1 MFSFFNP
8 WKYQKTFGFL
18 VFQGAQHRNGKI
30 GQKWTKGVNRY
41 KILINPLSVSFCLS
55 LSLCLSVSLCL
66 SLSLSVSVSLFL
78 SHSLFLSYSPV
89 EIVLIAKNS
98 ITDSLNILCY
108 FRCSRNCLF
117 SINQSKVGIYI
128 RNHLS

>member
-8 WKYQKTFGFL
+8 KKKKKTFGFL

-30 GQKWTKGVNRY
+30 GQKWTKEVNRY
-41 KILINPLSVSFCLS
+41 KILINPLSVS
-55 LSLCLSVSLCL
+55 LCLSVSL
-66 SLSLSVSVSLFL
+66 SLSASLSLFL

-108 FRCSRNCLF
+108 FRYSRNCLF